1 MLITFIILTIAVI
14 LFLTNK
20 VPMELTALGSALAL
34 VIFKIITPP
43 EMLEGFSNPA
53 VIMIISLFIVGAALF
68 ETGVAGSIANK
79 LIEWSKGSERF
90 FLLTIVLL
98 TSLLSG
104 FLSNTGTVAVMIP
117 TVISAAKKL
126 NKPVSKFLLPV
137 AFSASIGGML
147 TLIGTPPNIVVSNA
161 LAGQNLQP
169 FSFFEF
175 SYLGVPVLI
184 FYLLYLFFKPN
195 KELDKSENTQRL
207 SQDLTLQLTDLYDM
221 KENVF
226 QLRIRKA
233 SKLIGTTLDNDELSN
248 LLDVNVLKVERVN
261 VPRTKNENDLALQED
276 DILFAVG
283 NIKTIQN
290 VIIEYNLGVQQL
302 NKNNLSENENSL
314 LSEIGIAE
322 AIIPQRSTLS
332 QKSINEIGFYDRYK
346 VRVLGIMRNARTLT
360 EDYINTPLQFGD
372 QLLIL
377 GAWGDINQLKKDDKN
392 FIIYG
397 RPERLR
403 QLDKTPLKLKSWI
416 SIAGL
421 ILMVALML
429 WNILPMFTV
438 TLLIASFMILFG
450 CIKMEDAYK
459 SINWQSVI
467 LIASMIPMSTA
478 LNKTGGIKLIVDG
491 MLNTI
496 GHLGPL
502 AVLIGIFA
510 ITSIFSQFIS
520 NTATT
525 ILVAPIALKASE
537 ALDASPYPFLMI
549 VAAGASAAF
558 LTPFA
563 SPVNTLVLGP
573 GGYSFKDYLRNG
585 IPLLLL
591 VMLTSVVLIPLLW
604 PF

>member
-1 MLITFIILTIAVI
+1 
-14 LFLTNK
+14 
-20 VPMELTALGSALAL
+20 
-34 VIFKIITPP
+34 
-43 EMLEGFSNPA
+43 
-53 VIMIISLFIVGAALF
+53 
-68 ETGVAGSIANK
+68 
-79 LIEWSKGSERF
+79 
-90 FLLTIVLL
+90 
-98 TSLLSG
+98 
-104 FLSNTGTVAVMIP
+104 
-117 TVISAAKKL
+117 
-126 NKPVSKFLLPV
+126 
-137 AFSASIGGML
+137 
-147 TLIGTPPNIVVSNA
+147 
-161 LAGQNLQP
+161 
-169 FSFFEF
+169 
-175 SYLGVPVLI
+175 
-184 FYLLYLFFKPN
+184 
-195 KELDKSENTQRL
+195 
-207 SQDLTLQLTDLYDM
+207 
-221 KENVF
+221 
-226 QLRIRKA
+226 
-233 SKLIGTTLDNDELSN
+233 
-248 LLDVNVLKVERVN
+248 
-261 VPRTKNENDLALQED
+261 
-276 DILFAVG
+276 
-283 NIKTIQN
+283 
-290 VIIEYNLGVQQL
+290 
-302 NKNNLSENENSL
+302 
-314 LSEIGIAE
+314 
-322 AIIPQRSTLS
+322 
-332 QKSINEIGFYDRYK
+332 
-346 VRVLGIMRNARTLT
+346 MRNARTLT